1 MPSLFT
7 QIIQGDLPG
16 RFIWEDDQAV
26 GFLTIEPLTPGHTLI
41 VPRVEVDHWLDLPT
55 NLVAHLTNVSHKV
68 GKSIHDAFGM
78 RRVGI
83 VVAGFEVPHVHV
95 HVFGA
100 NQMSDFDFTSVN
112 LNASGEMLDESADKI
127 RRELAKAGH
136 PEVVEHR

>member
-41 VPRVEVDHWLDLPT
+41 VPKVEVDHWLDLST

-78 RRVGI
+78 RRVGM

-100 NQMSDFDFTSVN
+100 NQMSDFDFTKVN
-112 LNASGEMLDESADKI
+112 LNASREMLDESADKI
-127 RRELAKAGH
+127 RKELAKAGH

>member
-127 RRELAKAGH
+127 RKELAKAGH

>member
-1 MPSLFT
+1 MSSLFT

-16 RFIWEDDQAV
+16 RFVWEDDQAV
-26 GFLTIEPLTPGHTLI
+26 GFLTIEPLTPGHTLV
-41 VPRVEVDHWLDLPT
+41 VPKVEVDHWLDLSP

-68 GKSIHDAFGM
+68 GKSIYDAFGM
-78 RRVGI
+78 RRVGM

-100 NQMSDFDFTSVN
+100 NQMSDFDFARVN

-127 RRELAKAGH
+127 RRELAKSGH
-136 PEVVEHR
+136 PEMVEHR

>member
-26 GFLTIEPLTPGHTLI
+26 GFLTFEPLTPGHTLI
-41 VPRVEVDHWLDLPT
+41 VPKVEVDHWLDLST

-78 RRVGI
+78 KRVGM

-127 RRELAKAGH
+127 RKELAKAGH

>member
-112 LNASGEMLDESADKI
+112 
-127 RRELAKAGH
+127 
-136 PEVVEHR
+136 

>member
-16 RFIWEDDQAV
+16 RFVWEDDQAV
-26 GFLTIEPLTPGHTLI
+26 GFLTIEPLTPGHTLV
-41 VPRVEVDHWLDLPT
+41 VPKLEVDHWLDLSP

-68 GKSIHDAFGM
+68 GESIHDAFGM
-78 RRVGI
+78 RRVG
-83 VVAGFEVPHVHV
+83 VVIAGFEVPHVHV

-100 NQMSDFDFTSVN
+100 NQMSDFDFKSVN

-127 RRELAKAGH
+127 RKELAKAGH

>member
-55 NLVAHLTNVSHKV
+55 NLVAHLTKVSHKV